1 MRWQDNHYRPTL
13 ELLEKRD
20 LPATALLSG
29 SYLYVSSTSAH
40 EYVNVSQSNGRL
52 SVSNTLISEG
62 SSKVSSVAASG
73 IAKVVV
79 YAYGNNDVINLRKS
93 AATTVTRDSYIYV
106 GGAYTQVYG
115 GNGSNYIVG
124 GTGGHNIST
133 GGARTADLAPGTST
147 DTLHRGRGWPL

>member
-29 SYLYVSSTSAH
+29 AYLYVTSTNAH
-40 EYVNVSQSNGRL
+40 EYVSISQSNGRL
-52 SVSNTLISEG
+52 SVHNTLISEG
-62 SSKVSSVAASG
+62 SSKVSSVAATS

-79 YAYGNNDVINLRKS
+79 YAYGSYDVVNLRVS
-93 AATTVTRDSYIYV
+93 AATTVTKNSYIYV

-124 GTGGHNIST
+124 GTGGPNTLT
-133 GGARTADLAPGTST
+133 GGAGPHHPPPRP
-147 DTLHRGRGWPL
+147 